1 MAVIKIAIQEEDQ
14 EPVAVTY
21 FGDREGSEL
30 IIFCPSREL
39 RSSLYRFYIHCIADD
54 YIFAI

>member
-21 FGDREGSEL
+21 YVLDYSA
-30 IIFCPSREL
+30 SREL

>member
-1 MAVIKIAIQEEDQ
+1 MLNGSDKDRNSGGNQ

-30 IIFCPSREL
+30 IIFLSLIIVL
-39 RSSLYRFYIHCIADD
+39 RGN
-54 YIFAI
+54 

>member
-30 IIFCPSREL
+30 IIFLSLIIVL
-39 RSSLYRFYIHCIADD
+39 RGN
-54 YIFAI
+54 